1 MGVDENGNAKT
12 IVITEEGCKKAFGET
27 TVHSLLDSSQSQ
39 TTDFIEKLSDH
50 QLRGLAHEM
59 GQRLVEQ
66 SQSYHVYLKELQKY
80 QERMGFEYFGLP
92 KDATEK
98 QLDNAY
104 RSLAKKMHPDKNGGT
119 EEAKKR
125 FQNMKDRYEKLEERI
140 REEPNRGG
148 GQNAGRD
155 DERHR

>member
-1 MGVDENGNAKT
+1 MG
-12 IVITEEGCKKAFGET
+12 
-27 TVHSLLDSSQSQ
+27 
-39 TTDFIEKLSDH
+39 
-50 QLRGLAHEM
+50 
-59 GQRLVEQ
+59 EQ
-66 SQSYHVYLKELQKY
+66 SQSYHCYLKELQKY

-125 FQNMKDRYEKLEERI
+125 FQNMKDRYDKLKKVMQEGG
-140 REEPNRGG
+140 PNRSRGE
-148 GQNAGRD
+148 D
-155 DERHR
+155 DERPADVGPKSAPQHKRTAPPTRQEKGGKGEGE